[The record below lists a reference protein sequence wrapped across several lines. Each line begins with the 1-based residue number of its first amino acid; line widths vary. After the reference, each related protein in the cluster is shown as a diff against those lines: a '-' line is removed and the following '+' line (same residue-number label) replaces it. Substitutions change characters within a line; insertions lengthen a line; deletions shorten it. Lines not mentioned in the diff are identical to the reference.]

1 MYDLFFTCASA
12 KIILNHPCDA
22 MRQAFLPSL
31 ASYYERTRTRVG
43 THEDGATRGSQS
55 LSRCA
60 GGETSLVLDLLPR
73 CKGGETARRSRCPD
87 LGPAANCNKTRSAD
101 FFLHRHTTEEIH

>member
-1 MYDLFFTCASA
+1 MLLSTIFFFTCATA
-12 KIILNHPCDA
+12 KIILIHPCDE

-60 GGETSLVLDLLPR
+60 GGETSLVLDIQGAKDGLDGLLL
-73 CKGGETARRSRCPD
+73 S
-87 LGPAANCNKTRSAD
+87 
-101 FFLHRHTTEEIH
+101 

>member
-1 MYDLFFTCASA
+1 MKYLRWS
-12 KIILNHPCDA
+12 IILIQPCDK

-43 THEDGATRGSQS
+43 THDDAATRVSQS

-60 GGETSLVLDLLPR
+60 GGETSLVLDIQGAKEGLDGLDGLLL
-73 CKGGETARRSRCPD
+73 S
-87 LGPAANCNKTRSAD
+87 
-101 FFLHRHTTEEIH
+101 

>member
-1 MYDLFFTCASA
+1 
-12 KIILNHPCDA
+12 

-60 GGETSLVLDLLPR
+60 GGETSLVLDIQGAKDGLDGLDDYYCPKGAKEGRPR
-73 CKGGETARRSRCPD
+73 EDRGAPTWDQQPI
-87 LGPAANCNKTRSAD
+87 LTRPGQST
-101 FFLHRHTTEEIH
+101 FFLQRHITEYIQ

>member
-1 MYDLFFTCASA
+1 
-12 KIILNHPCDA
+12 

-43 THEDGATRGSQS
+43 MHDDAATRVSQS

-60 GGETSLVLDLLPR
+60 GGETSLVLDHQGAKEGLDGLGGLLL
-73 CKGGETARRSRCPD
+73 S
-87 LGPAANCNKTRSAD
+87 
-101 FFLHRHTTEEIH
+101 